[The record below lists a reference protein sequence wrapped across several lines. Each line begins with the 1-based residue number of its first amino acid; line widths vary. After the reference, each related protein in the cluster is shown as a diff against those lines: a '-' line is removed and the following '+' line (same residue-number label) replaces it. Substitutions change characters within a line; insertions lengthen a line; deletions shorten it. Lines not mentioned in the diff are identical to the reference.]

1 MSKPAAAGSDFAQL
15 QREII
20 KILPDSRP
28 YMKAAYSVFAGE
40 KQPDE
45 LDKFVQAAAEAGGG
59 DKGGGRGGLFGKRGG
74 GGRGLQSAFYADMYL
89 GLLAEAQGQSETARE
104 RMVAAARSE
113 YGQESGDYMWH
124 LSKVHCQRRGWQ
136 F

>member
-28 YMKAAYSVFAGE
+28 YMKAAYSVFSGE

-45 LDKFVQAAAEAGGG
+45 LDKFVLAAAEAGGG
-59 DKGGGRGGLFGKRGG
+59 RQGRWGGAVWKEGRGRQG
-74 GGRGLQSAFYADMYL
+74 AAEC
-89 GLLAEAQGQSETARE
+89 LL
-104 RMVAAARSE
+104 
-113 YGQESGDYMWH
+113 
-124 LSKVHCQRRGWQ
+124 C
-136 F
+136 